1 MSTICGRVP
10 DQALLGCLN
19 RMVKACW
26 DPELKLP
33 AETRY
38 GAHMDI
44 GQYGDLNT
52 LRWVENEFD
61 PAPNMKHCE
70 VVYGAFPLSS
80 QNSSLLKERD
90 YQSPMPL
97 FSQGALRLSN
107 INSVGLLQIPSSLTS
122 PVMQSCGV
130 Q

>member
-1 MSTICGRVP
+1 
-10 DQALLGCLN
+10 
-19 RMVKACW
+19 MVKACW

-70 VVYGAFPLSS
+70 VLYGAFPLSS
-80 QNSSLLKERD
+80 LRILITERD
-90 YQSPMPL
+90 IKSPMPL
-97 FSQGALRLSN
+97 FSQGALNLITSVLS
-107 INSVGLLQIPSSLTS
+107 GYFRFPSFSQPPHL
-122 PVMQSCGV
+122 PYHAILWRV

>member
-1 MSTICGRVP
+1 
-10 DQALLGCLN
+10 
-19 RMVKACW
+19 MVKACW

-80 QNSSLLKERD
+80 
-90 YQSPMPL
+90 
-97 FSQGALRLSN
+97 LR
-107 INSVGLLQIPSSLTS
+107 IPN
-122 PVMQSCGV
+122 
-130 Q
+130 